1 MLQGDVFLVLGRHQE
16 HGTDNVKGCH
26 MYGHDPLL
34 ILLIMVLLAV
44 LAGWIQH
51 RWPTIGA
58 SVDVAGKVL
67 LAIIGLMLFIVTAT
81 GTTTTTP
88 QPASPAPATPA
99 PATSAPA
106 APAPSGTAATDE
118 PGAPR
123 R

>member
-1 MLQGDVFLVLGRHQE
+1 
-16 HGTDNVKGCH
+16 

-51 RWPTIGA
+51 RWPAIGA

-67 LAIIGLMLFIVTAT
+67 LAIIGLMLFIVTVTETT
-81 GTTTTTP
+81 GN
-88 QPASPAPATPA
+88 APAPATPT
-99 PATSAPA
+99 PGTT
-106 APAPSGTAATDE
+106 TAADE
-118 PGAPR
+118 RGDAPR